1 MMEEKNYINRLF
13 DGIVEFTLKSKGAM
27 VIVGPK
33 WCGKSTTAGRYA
45 KTVID
50 LMPLESRHD
59 FIELA
64 KISPTN
70 FLNYGPKPILIDE
83 WQHVSFIWDQVKYEV
98 DKTGEFGQYILTGS
112 VTDKTKSDMDEESS
126 RHTGNGRIIR
136 KMMRTLS
143 LYESGD
149 SNGLVS
155 LQDLKN
161 GKFSTAMCKNDINDY
176 AYYICR
182 GGWPVAIGKER
193 EVSLAQARDY
203 YEVVVTDDIFSLKDI
218 PLKRD
223 EQRARK
229 LMRSYARNVSIA
241 ATDITLREDCSGT
254 DETFDKDVFAK
265 YLNAL
270 RNLYVIEE
278 LPAWNPNLR
287 SRTAIRTKETRHFTD
302 PSIGAAA
309 LGITPEGIFKDI
321 TTFGLLFESLV
332 VHDLRVYADTMG
344 ARVYKYRDSKKREAD
359 AVIQFNDGS
368 WALIEV
374 KLGGEDDI
382 KQAAEN
388 LIKIAND
395 IDYEKS
401 GKPAFLM
408 VVTKNKVAYQME
420 NGVYV
425 VPLGCLR
432 N

>member
-1 MMEEKNYINRLF
+1 MSKQKYVNRLF
-13 DGIVEFTLKSKGAM
+13 DGIVEFSLKRKGAL

-33 WCGKSTTAGRYA
+33 WCGKSTTANRYA

-50 LMPLESRHD
+50 LMPLDSRNEY
-59 FIELA
+59 IELA

-112 VTDKTKSDMDEESS
+112 VTDKGRNDPEYESG

-136 KMMRTLS
+136 KMMRTMS
-143 LYESGD
+143 LYETGD
-149 SNGLVS
+149 SNGAVS
-155 LQDLKN
+155 LLELKN
-161 GKFSTAMCKNDINDY
+161 GKFTQAMSKKDINDY

-182 GGWPVAIGKER
+182 GGWPVAIGKDR
-193 EVSLAQARDY
+193 DVALAQARDY
-203 YEVVVTDDIFSLKDI
+203 YEVVVTDDIFSLKDV
-218 PLKRD
+218 PLRKD
-223 EQRARK
+223 EQKARK

-241 ATDITLREDCSGT
+241 ATDATLRGDCASG
-254 DETFDKDVFAK
+254 DESFDKDVFAK

-287 SRTAIRTKETRHFTD
+287 SRTAIRTKDTRHFTD

-332 VHDLRVYADTMG
+332 VHDLRVYADTIG
-344 ARVYKYRDSKKREAD
+344 AHVYKYRDSKRREAD
-359 AVIQFNDGS
+359 AVIQFDDGS

-382 KQAAEN
+382 KTASEN
-388 LIKIAND
+388 LIRIADD
-395 IDYEKS
+395 IDQEKT
-401 GKPAFLM
+401 GKPAFLL
-408 VVTKNKVAYQME
+408 VVTKNKVAYRME

-425 VPLGCLR
+425 VPLCCLK